1 MGVGSV
7 GRLRILWHR
16 AGWVGRG
23 GGGIDLRRGAALTG
37 VAGRGHF
44 AVMRTLTGKSR
55 LAGIL
60 GWPVSHSRSPRLHG
74 FWLARHGVDGAYVP
88 LPVRPEGFAA
98 AVRGLVEL
106 GFAGAN
112 VTIPHKEAAF
122 AICDSV
128 SEVARRAGSVNTL
141 VFRDGRIEGTS
152 TDGFGFLES
161 IRDQAP
167 GWRASDGPAVV
178 LGAGGA
184 VRAVAAALLDA
195 GCPRLVLVNRTPARA
210 EAIARELC
218 VGGRGTVEVAAEPA
232 LAEAALLVNGT
243 SLGMEG
249 EPPLIL
255 DIAGLPA
262 HAVVAD
268 MVYVPLETRLLARA
282 RERGLRAVDGLG
294 MLLHQARPGFE
305 AWFGLAPRVD
315 AELREFVLQD
325 LR

>member
-1 MGVGSV
+1 
-7 GRLRILWHR
+7 
-16 AGWVGRG
+16 
-23 GGGIDLRRGAALTG
+23 
-37 VAGRGHF
+37 
-44 AVMRTLTGKSR
+44 MRTLSGKSR

-74 FWLARHGVDGAYVP
+74 FWLARHGIDGAYVP
-88 LPVRPEGFAA
+88 LPVRPERFEA
-98 AVRGLVEL
+98 AVHGLLDL

-122 AICDSV
+122 ALCDAV

-161 IRDQAP
+161 IREQAP

-184 VRAVAAALLDA
+184 VRSVAAALLDA
-195 GCPRLVLVNRTPARA
+195 DCPHLTLVNRTPARA
-210 EAIARELC
+210 EAIAREL
-218 VGGRGTVEVAAEPA
+218 GGPIAVATAPP
-232 LAEAALLVNGT
+232 LDGAALLVNGT
-243 SLGMEG
+243 SLGMAG
-249 EPPLIL
+249 EPPLAVDL
-255 DIAGLPA
+255 APLQPG
-262 HAVVAD
+262 AVVAD
-268 MVYVPLETRLLARA
+268 MVYVPLETPLLAAARA
-282 RERGLRAVDGLG
+282 RGLRAVDGLG

-305 AWFGLAPRVD
+305 AWFGVAPSVD
-315 AELREFVLQD
+315 AELRGFVLDD